1 MGAINELLSNAGV
14 DDGIALGALAVAGF
28 SWWSARRAA
37 NAAERSAEVAQGQLD
52 VLTKKVTMIDE
63 PGKMSE
69 VLPAWFVER
78 MANDHWYFGLLMDN
92 NIVLPIHQIVKISDD
107 GRWLEVE
114 LMEQGSAIHVFPGS
128 PINDMPV
135 IYALEGRTTAN
146 VQISKIVGTIELAN
160 T

>member
-1 MGAINELLSNAGV
+1 MSALKELLLNAGI
-14 DDGIALGALAVAGF
+14 DDVIAIGALAVAGV

-37 NAAERSAEVAQGQLD
+37 NAAELSAQVAQRQLD

-69 VLPAWFVER
+69 LLPAWFVKR
-78 MANDHWYFGLLMDN
+78 MATDYWHFGLLMDN
-92 NIVLPIHQIVKISDD
+92 NVVLPIHRIEKISDD

-114 LMEQGSAIHVFPGS
+114 LMEQGSDIHEFPNS
-128 PINDMPV
+128 PIKEMPV

-146 VQISKIVGTIELAN
+146 VQVSKIVGTIELAN

>member
-1 MGAINELLSNAGV
+1 MGAIKDLLLNAGI

-28 SWWSARRAA
+28 SWWAAKKAA
-37 NAAERSAEVAQGQLD
+37 NAAERSAEVAQTQLD

-69 VLPAWFVER
+69 VLPAWFVDR
-78 MANDHWYFGLLMDN
+78 MATDYWYFGLIMEN
-92 NIVLPIHQIVKISDD
+92 NVVLPIHRIEKISDD

-114 LMEQGSAIHVFPGS
+114 LIEEGDIHDFPNS
-128 PINDMPV
+128 PIKEMPI
-135 IYALEGRTTAN
+135 IYALQGRATAN
-146 VQISKIVGTIELAN
+146 VQVSKIVGTIELAN